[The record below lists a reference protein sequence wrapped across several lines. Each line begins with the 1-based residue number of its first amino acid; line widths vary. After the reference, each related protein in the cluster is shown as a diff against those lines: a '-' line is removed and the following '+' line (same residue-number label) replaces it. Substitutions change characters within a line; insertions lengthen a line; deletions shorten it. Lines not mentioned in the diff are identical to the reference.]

1 LIRGTPGPIY
11 SASLDFERCYLTRP
25 AKLLIAI
32 AAVIITGLLI
42 AYLALRAFEPKL
54 RAELIDA
61 IEHKFDAKAE
71 IQSLEIS
78 VFPVVRLTGKNL
90 TLWYKGRRDIPPLI
104 HIDEFFAHSQIRGL
118 FQDTKQISEVNLK
131 GLIIQIPPKE
141 APPAQPENPKVQTQ
155 PKYPTPKVVK
165 VDEPKIPSFVVAR
178 INSDGSVLK
187 ILPSKPGKDPLI
199 FEMHKLTMTAVGPN
213 KPFQYES
220 TLKNPRPP
228 GLIYA
233 KGEFGPWNT
242 EDPGGTPASGVYTFR
257 DADLSIFK
265 GISGKLS
272 SNGKFRGVLE
282 RIDVNG
288 TTDIPDFQ
296 VRTSNHKVHL
306 QTEFK
311 AVVDGTSGDVLL
323 DPVVAKFGKTS
334 MVCRGAVVKKQGLK
348 GKSIV
353 LDVRM
358 ENGRIEDV
366 VKLAVA
372 GEPPMVGKIQ
382 FTSKMDLPPGDVDV
396 IQKLRLDGS
405 FGVGNAEFTTPTVQ
419 EKIETLSIKSRGI
432 KDDEITDE
440 RIVSDL
446 KGSFVLRNAIV
457 TFRRLSFRVPGAA
470 VQLEGTYNL
479 ASSNIDF
486 DGTLQMQAK
495 LSETQKGIKSLLL
508 KVVDPFFRKGKT
520 TVLPIKVTGSRKD
533 PKFGLRLGGDDDDD

>member
-1 LIRGTPGPIY
+1 M
-11 SASLDFERCYLTRP
+11 TRP

-32 AAVIITGLLI
+32 TAVIAIGLLF

-54 RAELIDA
+54 RAELIHA
-61 IEHKFDAKAE
+61 IESKFDAKAE
-71 IQSLEIS
+71 LQNLEIS
-78 VFPVVRLTGKNL
+78 GFPVVRLKGKNL

-104 HIDEFFAHSQIRGL
+104 HIDEFSAHSQIRGL

-131 GLIIQIPPKE
+131 GLIIQIPPKHARSAHPGNPE
-141 APPAQPENPKVQTQ
+141 AQTQ

-165 VDEPKIPSFVVAR
+165 VNQPKIPSFVVAR
-178 INSDGSVLK
+178 INSDGAVLK

-199 FEMHKLTMTAVGPN
+199 FEMQKLTMTAVGPN
-213 KPFQYES
+213 TPFQYES

-228 GLIYA
+228 GLIQA

-288 TTDIPDFQ
+288 TTDVPDFQ

-323 DPVVAKFGKTS
+323 DPVVAKFGNTS
-334 MVCRGAVVKKQGLK
+334 MICRGAVAKKQGLH
-348 GKSIV
+348 GKSII

-358 ENGRIEDV
+358 DEGRIEDV
-366 VKLAVA
+366 VKLAVP
-372 GEPPMVGKIQ
+372 GEPPLVGKIQ
-382 FTSKMDLPPGDVDV
+382 FTSKMDLPPGDIDV
-396 IQKLRLDGS
+396 IQKLRLNGS
-405 FGVGNAEFTTPTVQ
+405 FGVGSAEFTTPTVQ
-419 EKIETLSIKSRGI
+419 EKIETLSLRSRGHQE
-432 KDDEITDE
+432 EIPDE

-446 KGSFVLRNAIV
+446 KGKFVMRNGVI
-457 TFRRLSFRVPGAA
+457 TLTKLSFMVPGAA
-470 VQLEGTYNL
+470 VNLEGTYNL
-479 ASSNIDF
+479 ASGKIDF
-486 DGTLQMQAK
+486 EGTLQMQAK
-495 LSETQKGIKSLLL
+495 LSETQKGVKSLLL

-520 TVLPIKVTGSRKD
+520 TVLPIKITGTRKD
-533 PKFGLRLGGDDDDD
+533 PKFGLSLGGGKDDDD

>member
-1 LIRGTPGPIY
+1 M
-11 SASLDFERCYLTRP
+11 TRV
-25 AKLLIAI
+25 AKLFIAI
-32 AAVIITGLLI
+32 TAVIIIGLLVG
-42 AYLALRAFEPKL
+42 YLALRAYEPKL
-54 RAELIDA
+54 RVEIIRA

-71 IQSLEIS
+71 LQSLDIS
-78 VFPVVRLTGKNL
+78 LFPVVRFTGKNL
-90 TLWYKGRRDIPPLI
+90 TLWYKGRKDIPPLI
-104 HIDEFFAHSQIRGL
+104 QLQEFSAHSQLRGL
-118 FQDTKQISEVNLK
+118 FQEPKQISLVDLK
-131 GLIIQIPPKE
+131 GLVIQIPPKE
-141 APPAQPENPKVQTQ
+141 QNQTQPANEKAQTQ
-155 PKYPTPKVVK
+155 PKYPTPKTVK
-165 VDEPKIPSFVVAR
+165 VDELKIPNFVVAR
-178 INSDGSVLK
+178 INSDGAILK
-187 ILPSKPGKDPLI
+187 ILPNKPEKDPLM
-199 FEMHKLTMTAVGPN
+199 FEMYKLTMTAVGPN
-213 KPFQYES
+213 QPFQYES
-220 TLKNPRPP
+220 TLKNPKPP
-228 GLIYA
+228 GLINA

-242 EDPGGTPASGVYTFR
+242 EDPGSTPASGVYTFR

-323 DPVVAKFGKTS
+323 DPVLAKFGKTT
-334 MVCRGAVVKKQGLK
+334 MVCKGAIVKKKGLQ

-353 LDVRM
+353 LDVQM

-366 VKLAVA
+366 VTLAVS
-372 GEPPMVGKIQ
+372 GEPPIVGKIQ
-382 FTSKMDLPPGDVDV
+382 FKSKMELPPGDVDV

-419 EKIETLSIKSRGI
+419 EKIETLSTKSRGI
-432 KDDEITDE
+432 DEDEVTDE
-440 RIVSDL
+440 RIVSGL

-457 TFRRLSFRVPGAA
+457 TFRKLSFVVPGAA
-470 VQLEGTYNL
+470 VNLEGTYSL
-479 ASSNIDF
+479 ASGKIDF

-495 LSETQKGIKSLLL
+495 LSETQKGVKSLLL

-520 TVLPIKVTGSRKD
+520 TVLPIKITGTRKD
-533 PKFGLRLGGDDDDD
+533 PKFGLRLGGKDDD

>member
-1 LIRGTPGPIY
+1 M
-11 SASLDFERCYLTRP
+11 TRP
-25 AKLLIAI
+25 AKLFIAI
-32 AAVIITGLLI
+32 VAVIIIGLLVG
-42 AYLALRAFEPKL
+42 YLALRTLEPRL
-54 RAELIDA
+54 RVEIIRA
-61 IEHKFDAKAE
+61 IEKKFDAKAE
-71 IQSLEIS
+71 LENLEIS
-78 VFPVVRLTGKNL
+78 LFPAVRFTGKNL

-104 HIDEFFAHSQIRGL
+104 QLQEFSAHSQLRGL
-118 FQDTKQISEVNLK
+118 FQDPKQISLVNLK
-131 GLIIQIPPKE
+131 GLVIQIPPKNE
-141 APPAQPENPKVQTQ
+141 PQTQSANAPVQTQ
-155 PKYPTPKVVK
+155 PKYPTPRTVR
-165 VDEPKIPSFVVAR
+165 VDEPKIPSFVIAR
-178 INSDGSVLK
+178 INSDGSLLK
-187 ILPSKPGKDPLI
+187 ILPNKPDKDPLI
-199 FEMHKLTMTAVGPN
+199 FEMYKLTMTAVGPN
-213 KPFQYES
+213 QPFQYES

-228 GLIYA
+228 GLIHA

-242 EDPGGTPASGVYTFR
+242 DDPGSTPSSGVYSFR

-272 SNGKFRGVLE
+272 SNGRFRGVLE

-334 MVCRGAVVKKQGLK
+334 MVCKGAVVKKKGLK
-348 GKSIV
+348 GKSII
-353 LDVRM
+353 LDVHLDD
-358 ENGRIEDV
+358 GRIEDV

-372 GEPPMVGKIQ
+372 GNPPLVGKIQ
-382 FTSKMDLPPGDVDV
+382 FRSKMELPPGDIDV

-419 EKIETLSIKSRGI
+419 EKIETLSQKSRGI
-432 KDDEITDE
+432 DDDEVKDE

-446 KGSFVLRNAIV
+446 KGSFILRNAIV
-457 TFRRLSFRVPGAA
+457 TFKKLSFMVPGAA
-470 VQLEGTYNL
+470 VHLEGTYNV
-479 ASSNIDF
+479 SSAKIDF

-495 LSETQKGIKSLLL
+495 LSDTQKGIKSLLL

-520 TVLPIKVTGSRKD
+520 TVLPIKVSGTRNE
-533 PKFGLRLGGDDDDD
+533 PKFGLRLGGGKD

>member
-1 LIRGTPGPIY
+1 MLALI
-11 SASLDFERCYLTRP
+11 FERCYLTRP

-42 AYLALRAFEPKL
+42 AYLTLRASESKL
-54 RAELIDA
+54 RAELVHA
-61 IEHKFDAKAE
+61 IEQKFDAKAE
-71 IQSLEIS
+71 LQNLEIS
-78 VFPVVRLTGKNL
+78 LFPVVRLSGKNL

-104 HIDEFFAHSQIRGL
+104 QVEEFSANSQLRGL
-118 FQDTKQISEVNLK
+118 FHDTMQISHVNLK
-131 GLIIQIPPKE
+131 GLVIQVPPKGT
-141 APPAQPENPKVQTQ
+141 PQTQPINRKVQTQ
-155 PKYPTPKVVK
+155 PDYPKPKAVK
-165 VDEPKIPSFVVAR
+165 VNEPKIPSFIVAK
-178 INSDGSVLK
+178 ITADGSILK

-199 FEMHKLTMTAVGPN
+199 FEMYKMTMTAVGLN

-242 EDPGGTPASGVYTFR
+242 EDPGSTPASGVYTFR

-272 SNGKFRGVLE
+272 SDGKFRGVLE

-311 AVVDGTSGDVLL
+311 AIVDGTSGDVLL
-323 DPVVAKFGKTS
+323 DPVVAKFGKTT
-334 MVCRGAVVKKQGLK
+334 MVCRGAVVKKPGLH

-358 ENGRIEDV
+358 DDGRIEDV

-372 GEPPMVGKIQ
+372 GEPPVVGKIQ

-396 IQKLRLDGS
+396 IEKLRLDGS

-419 EKIETLSIKSRGI
+419 EKIETLSRKSRGI
-432 KDDEITDE
+432 DDDEITDE

-457 TFRRLSFRVPGAA
+457 TFRKLSFMVPGAA
-470 VQLEGTYNL
+470 VKLEGTYNL
-479 ASSNIDF
+479 ASGKIDF

-520 TVLPIKVTGSRKD
+520 TVLPIKVTGTRKD
-533 PKFGLRLGGDDDDD
+533 PKFGLRLGGDDDD

>member
-1 LIRGTPGPIY
+1 
-11 SASLDFERCYLTRP
+11 LTRP

-32 AAVIITGLLI
+32 AAVIITGLLVG
-42 AYLALRAFEPKL
+42 YLALRAFEPKL
-54 RAELIDA
+54 RAEIIRA

-71 IQSLEIS
+71 LQSLEIS
-78 VFPVVRLTGKNL
+78 LFPVVRFNGKNL
-90 TLWYKGRRDIPPLI
+90 TLWYKGRKDIPPLI
-104 HIDEFFAHSQIRGL
+104 QLQEFSAHSQLRGL
-118 FQDTKQISEVNLK
+118 FEEPKQISLVDLK
-131 GLIIQIPPKE
+131 GLVIQIPPKE
-141 APPAQPENPKVQTQ
+141 ENKTRPGNEKVQTQ
-155 PKYPTPKVVK
+155 PKYPTPKTVK

-187 ILPSKPGKDPLI
+187 ILPNKPGKDPLI
-199 FEMHKLTMTAVGPN
+199 FEMHRLTMTAVGPN
-213 KPFQYES
+213 QPFQYES

-228 GLIYA
+228 GLIHA

-242 EDPGGTPASGVYTFR
+242 EDPGSTPASGVYTFR

-334 MVCRGAVVKKQGLK
+334 MVCKGAIVKKKGLH

-353 LDVRM
+353 LDVQM

-366 VKLAVA
+366 VTLAVA
-372 GEPPMVGKIQ
+372 GEPPMIGKIQ
-382 FTSKMDLPPGDVDV
+382 FKSKMELPPGDIDV

-419 EKIETLSIKSRGI
+419 EKIETLSVKSRGI
-432 KDDEITDE
+432 DEDEITDE

-457 TFRRLSFRVPGAA
+457 TFRKLSFIVPGAA
-470 VQLEGTYNL
+470 VNLEGTYSI
-479 ASSNIDF
+479 ASGKIDF

-495 LSETQKGIKSLLL
+495 LSETQKGVKSLLL

-520 TVLPIKVTGSRKD
+520 TVLPIKINGTRND
-533 PKFGLRLGGDDDDD
+533 PKFGLRLGGDDDD